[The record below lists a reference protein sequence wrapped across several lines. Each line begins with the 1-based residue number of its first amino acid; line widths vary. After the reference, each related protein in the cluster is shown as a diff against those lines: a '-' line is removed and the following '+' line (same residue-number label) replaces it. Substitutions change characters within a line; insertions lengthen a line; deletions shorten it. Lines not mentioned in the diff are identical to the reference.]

1 MGRDR
6 RDPGEPVAQTG
17 GGMSVLLPD
26 APWRHRP
33 GLDDL
38 LVALDAAGGKAR
50 FVGGAVRDGL
60 LGLPVNDLDIATTSD
75 PHDVVDRLKAAGIKA
90 VPTGIEHGT
99 ITAVIAGWP
108 VEITTLRRDVST
120 DGRRAII
127 AYTDDWREDAARR
140 DFTINALYADPLSG
154 EISDFFGGTAD
165 LEARRLRFIG
175 DADARIAEDHL
186 RILRYFRFLARYGD
200 DELDN
205 VAYAA
210 CVAAANSLMALSRER
225 IADEL
230 LKLLGV
236 AAPIHALRL
245 MVDGG
250 ILLPVLP
257 EVDGAGIDRLAR
269 LMAREDAAGVAPS
282 ALRRLAA
289 LLPPDA
295 ARADLV
301 GARLKLSNKARKRL
315 TIALEAGLGDA
326 PIRALA
332 WHIGVEGAIDR
343 LLLNGDADLSGVAA
357 LADWTPPKLPIS
369 GGALIARGLAPGPDV
384 AKALNIVQDVWVAE
398 GFPDAARVGAIADQT
413 VSKFQRARQ

>member
-1 MGRDR
+1 
-6 RDPGEPVAQTG
+6 
-17 GGMSVLLPD
+17 MSALLPD
-26 APWRHRP
+26 AEWRHRP
-33 GLDDL
+33 GLDAL
-38 LVALDAAGGKAR
+38 LRALDAAGGKAR

-60 LGLPVNDLDIATTSD
+60 LGLPVNDLDIATTLD

-140 DFTINALYADPLSG
+140 DFTINALYADPLSR
-154 EISDFFGGTAD
+154 EVTDFFGGVAD

-250 ILLPVLP
+250 ILIPVLP
-257 EVDGAGIDRLAR
+257 EVDGAGIDRLKR
-269 LMAREDAAGVAPS
+269 LMAREAAAGVAPS

-315 TIALEAGLGDA
+315 VTALEDGLGNA

-332 WHIGVEGAIDR
+332 WHIGVEGTIDR
-343 LLLNGDADLSGVAA
+343 LLLDAEAPLSGVAM
-357 LADWTPPKLPIS
+357 LEKWTPPKLPIS
-369 GGALIARGLAPGPDV
+369 GGALIARGLVPGPDV
-384 AKALNIVQDVWVAE
+384 AKALNIVQELWVAE
-398 GFPDAARVGAIADQT
+398 SFPDAARVGEIADQT

>member
-1 MGRDR
+1 
-6 RDPGEPVAQTG
+6 
-17 GGMSVLLPD
+17 MSALLPD
-26 APWRHRP
+26 AEWRHRP
-33 GLDDL
+33 GLDAL
-38 LVALDAAGGKAR
+38 LRALDAAGGKAR

-60 LGLPVNDLDIATTSD
+60 LGLPVNDLDIATTLA

-140 DFTINALYADPLSG
+140 DFTINALYADPLSR
-154 EISDFFGGTAD
+154 EVTDFFGGVAD

-250 ILLPVLP
+250 ILIPVLP
-257 EVDGAGIDRLAR
+257 EVDGAGIDRLER
-269 LMAREDAAGVAPS
+269 LMTREAAAGVAPS

-315 TIALEAGLGDA
+315 VTALEDGLGNA

-343 LLLNGDADLSGVAA
+343 LLLDAEAPLSGVAM
-357 LADWTPPKLPIS
+357 LEKWTPPKLPIS
-369 GGALIARGLAPGPDV
+369 GGALIARGLVPGPDV
-384 AKALNIVQDVWVAE
+384 AKALNIVQELWVAE
-398 GFPDAARVGAIADQT
+398 SFPDAARVGEIADQT